1 MTTAE
6 QLRAALEHA
15 CIMDEL
21 PHESVGRFFGIGG
34 LFEIDFFAVWQA
46 SFSYNLLSIADFHHM
61 LESRTVASHFCDMLP
76 KLAARGNPYAKK
88 LLEMIPP
95 ALVECM
101 FAVLPPLQPPLVDD
115 EALQARRF
123 EFVDM
128 VVSLKEDH
136 QLFQSTEAEVQ
147 EAGLVLRKMATAHS
161 DLAEAKEALK
171 ALEAWELKDEQYF
184 S

>member
-6 QLRAALEHA
+6 QLRATLEQSI
-15 CIMDEL
+15 IMDEL
-21 PHESVGRFFGIGG
+21 PPETVGRFFGIRSSCA
-34 LFEIDFFAVWQA
+34 LDFFAAWKEI
-46 SFSYNLLSIADFHHM
+46 FDYHELSIADFHQM
-61 LESRTVASHFCDMLP
+61 LESGTVASRFCDMLP

-95 ALVECM
+95 ALMECM
-101 FAVLPPLQPPLVDD
+101 FASLPPLQPSLVDD

-161 DLAEAKEALK
+161 NLAEAKEALK
-171 ALEAWELKDEQYF
+171 ALEAWEQKDELYF
-184 S
+184 L

>member
-34 LFEIDFFAVWQA
+34 LYEIDFFAVWQA
-46 SFSYNLLSIADFHHM
+46 SFSYHLLSIADFHQM
-61 LESRTVASHFCDMLP
+61 LESRMVASHFCDMLP
-76 KLAARGNPYAKK
+76 KLAERGNPYAKK
-88 LLEMIPP
+88 LLKIPP
-95 ALVECM
+95 ALMEYM
-101 FAVLPPLQPPLVDD
+101 FADLPPLQPSLVDD
-115 EALQARRF
+115 EAIQARRF

-128 VVSLKEDH
+128 VVSLKEGH

-171 ALEAWELKDEQYF
+171 ALEAWEQKDEQYF